1 MGGNG
6 TPRKPEDERDKKGRL
21 QPGHKI
27 GMQTR
32 FKPGNPGRPKR
43 RSMGEAYA
51 ELFGKKVSQVKALI
65 PIAKKLQ
72 VDPEK
77 IIVQDLLALSDTINR
92 LKGGGSFM
100 YEQNQRHDGKV
111 KDKVDVTHLDG
122 VKIETKEGKEVD

>member
-6 TPRKPEDERDKKGRL
+6 TGGKPTAGRRKDGTFA
-21 QPGHKI
+21 PGNEISKPYW
-27 GMQTR
+27 
-32 FKPGNPGRPKR
+32 FKPGNAGRPKR